1 MLWSLLDLTVSHWL
15 RGDHFWQFWLG
26 ASGGWWLGAQPFAA
40 GLFFYGAK
48 VLRAPARS
56 RCWAFAKANAWKDC
70 TVYVGFRGF
79 LVVRM
84 IYRDVPEGGVEL
96 GW

>member
-26 ASGGWWLGAQPFAA
+26 ASGGWWLGAHPFAA

-56 RCWAFAKANAWKDC
+56 RCW
-70 TVYVGFRGF
+70 V
-79 LVVRM
+79 L
-84 IYRDVPEGGVEL
+84 L
-96 GW
+96 GKGLEDLCGMCWIVLGLG